1 MSNEL
6 PRGYRE
12 KSAAEMAAD
21 AQSFRDSRPT
31 VTRCCIPPC
40 RGGVLHVG
48 AAADGREAAR
58 LHRERRHPDHQVAER
73 RRPTQE
79 QQRERAML
87 ASAWK
92 RKRFQGLE

>member
-1 MSNEL
+1 MANPEL
-6 PRGYRE
+6 PKGYRE

-21 AQSFRDSRPT
+21 HATWVDSRPT
-31 VTRCCIPPC
+31 VTRCFLAPC

-48 AAADGREAAR
+48 AAADGRAAAQS
-58 LHRERRHPDHQVAER
+58 HRELKHPDHAPKR
-73 RRPTQE
+73 ARLSQE

-92 RKRFQGLE
+92 RKRFQGIE